1 MKCEQPW
8 ETEAATV
15 LHKIYICLSSS
26 GAAKSAKL
34 TERQM

>member
-15 LHKIYICLSSS
+15 LHIFIYV
-26 GAAKSAKL
+26 
-34 TERQM
+34 EVRQSMKYGKFI